1 MNYILDTI
9 EAQGLDFFNAGQVF
23 DEIRKYDSESRFPK
37 DYREFIHKTFHGIDE
52 KAYYL
57 FKYAYEQD
65 RRYAWERIEYY
76 DDFEEFLP
84 ITQV

>member
-1 MNYILDTI
+1 M
-9 EAQGLDFFNAGQVF
+9 F